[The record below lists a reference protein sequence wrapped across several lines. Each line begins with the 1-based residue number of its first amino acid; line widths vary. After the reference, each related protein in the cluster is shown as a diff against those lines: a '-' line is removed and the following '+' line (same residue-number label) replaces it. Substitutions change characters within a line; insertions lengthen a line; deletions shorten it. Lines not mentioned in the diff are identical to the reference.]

1 MIEVLGYGTYCG
13 YEYRH
18 ITEITLSAVANCARR
33 SSLCGKVKPRHAY
46 GYGRTHT
53 KVWWVTH
60 ETLEGAM
67 AGLTTAQG
75 YHKPCPHCVARA
87 KAQQQT
93 KGGNT

>member
-18 ITEITLSAVANCARR
+18 ITEITTTYTNSAQKRT
-33 SSLCGKVKPRHAY
+33 LCGKVKPRHAY
-46 GYGRTHT
+46 GYGQTHM
-53 KVWWVTH
+53 KVWWITH
-60 ETLEGAM
+60 ETLGGAL
-67 AGLTTAQG
+67 AGLTTTQS